1 MMKIRTKKRRR
12 LSARR
17 AARSRIPT
25 RTKKRTK
32 RNGRAGRR
40 FRSRSDLCDYVR
52 CGSPHLNRCRP
63 SYAWPCSSMNWHYC
77 NMSNWS
83 KDKRNF
89 NARQRASYAKLR
101 GRCSPQSQADLRRV
115 GSMRSKAKHT
125 VDAVTMHQKMPYI
138 WRFLR
143 PQTRKRMIE
152 LARKPV
158 TEINIPG
165 HIFDDVRRSRRRG
178 AWAASARASKLR
190 RIYSDI

>member
-1 MMKIRTKKRRR
+1 MSRR
-12 LSARR
+12 L
-17 AARSRIPT
+17 RS
-25 RTKKRTK
+25 KK
-32 RNGRAGRR
+32 
-40 FRSRSDLCDYVR
+40 DLCKYVR
-52 CGSPHLNRCRP
+52 CGLPHLNHCRP

-89 NARQRASYAKLR
+89 NARQRAIYAQLR

-143 PQTRKRMIE
+143 PKTRKRMIE

-158 TEINIPG
+158 REINIPG
-165 HIFDDVRRSRRRG
+165 HIFDMKEARTRGKRKGRREKKRSGPLLPCMHEEWEWEKR
-178 AWAASARASKLR
+178 AAKLR
-190 RIYSDI
+190 REYSDI